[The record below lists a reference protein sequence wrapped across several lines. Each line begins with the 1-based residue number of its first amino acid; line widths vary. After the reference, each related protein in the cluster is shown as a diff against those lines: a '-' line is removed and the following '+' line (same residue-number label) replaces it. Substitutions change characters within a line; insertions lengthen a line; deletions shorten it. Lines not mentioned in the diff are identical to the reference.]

1 MFLEV
6 LGKLLNTR
14 AYSRYLVFG
23 RTHVFFVAH
32 EILGTAVVRV
42 ISPPCSFAA
51 EKRRERREERR
62 EREKKKVKVRKSERG
77 REKERERERE
87 RKLFC
92 VLFSYLVCLLARAAT
107 TT

>member
-14 AYSRYLVFG
+14 AYSRYLAFG
-23 RTHVFFVAH
+23 RTHVLFVAH

-51 EKRRERREERR
+51 GLPVSPSGDDDVTLQPRRSRRN
-62 EREKKKVKVRKSERG
+62 SS
-77 REKERERERE
+77 
-87 RKLFC
+87 C
-92 VLFSYLVCLLARAAT
+92 VQALHFLFSSSRFLLSLSCACDPFLFPH
-107 TT
+107 